1 MTDALDRVRE
11 RARARKRREAAKERG
26 RKHVEAARARARKIV
41 EAARARARTWLA
53 AANQPR
59 VRVVVKEAKP
69 SAKRRTKAPWLPK
82 AKGTRRPM
90 PKAKPTSPIEQAATF
105 RKALGAVSAENPPGA
120 LLSVREVRER
130 AGLPK
135 AVFDALALSFASK
148 NLIVLH
154 HHDFPSSLPAAE
166 RAQLVE
172 DGKGTFYI
180 GIAQRRPEPAP
191 VDPIEPASKLLTK
204 AKLYGAGA
212 PVRIA
217 SLRKDVSMSPEQ
229 FDLAIERL
237 QRLGKVALYRDDN
250 RVTAR
255 DEGAYFAAGE
265 PRHILYVKG

>member
-26 RKHVEAARARARKIV
+26 RKHIEAARARAQKSI

-53 AANQPR
+53 AASQPR

-69 SAKRRTKAPWLPK
+69 SAKRRTKATSAKPK
-82 AKGTRRPM
+82 GRRTAM
-90 PKAKPTSPIEQAATF
+90 PKAKSTSPIEQAATF

-120 LLSVREVRER
+120 LLSVREVRQR
-130 AGLPK
+130 SGLPK

-148 NLIVLH
+148 NLVTLH
-154 HHDFPSSLPAAE
+154 HHDFPASLSASE

-180 GIAQRRPEPAP
+180 GIALRRPPELSNVP
-191 VDPIEPASKLLTK
+191 ESKLLTK
-204 AKLYGAGA
+204 ARLYGAGA

-217 SLRKDVSMSPEQ
+217 SLRKDVAMTSGE
-229 FDLAIERL
+229 FDLALGAL

-250 RVTAR
+250 RVTAK
-255 DEGAYFAAGE
+255 DEGAYFVGGE
-265 PRHILYVKG
+265 PRHILYVRD